1 MMTQRPVE
9 ERLLNTREW
18 QVVATALHDARLLV
32 SRTANR
38 LADIYNRLSPGSD
51 PRLWT
56 PAQRTT
62 VDLFKHHFKSETGMD
77 AVRVHEAYRSI
88 LSALNT
94 LGAEAFRAVGN
105 AKARRDG
112 EGDHYAYVCGRAPP
126 VYLAEAFWAE
136 PPGSSAGTARSAG
149 KATPVTLWQARRL
162 IHVGAHLALGAQH
175 RGGDFGFDSTAC
187 AAGHPVKSFAQAYD
201 NAFVYDFFAYCAA
214 R

>member
-1 MMTQRPVE
+1 MTQRPVE
-9 ERLLNTREW
+9 ERLLNAREW

-38 LADIYNRLSPGSD
+38 LAEIYNRLSPGSD

-62 VDLFKHHFKSETGMD
+62 VDLFKHHFKSEAGMD

-88 LSALNT
+88 LSTLNT
-94 LGAEAFRAVGN
+94 LGVEAFRVVSN
-105 AKARRDG
+105 NKARRDG
-112 EGDHYAYVCGRAPP
+112 DVDHYAYVGGRTPP

-136 PPGSSAGTARSAG
+136 PRGTAASTARSTG
-149 KATPVTLWQARRL
+149 KAISSPLWRARLL

-175 RGGDFGFDSTAC
+175 RGGAFGFDRNPCTT
-187 AAGHPVKSFAQAYD
+187 GHPVKSFAQAYD
-201 NAFVYDFFAYCAA
+201 NAFVYDFFAYCVA